1 MQGKTTRPGGTD
13 GEFVGN
19 LGDPEAPQ
27 RRDAAPV
34 QLIHPGHPDFPPGA
48 TRDGVQVQGLNL
60 LAGAAST
67 AAPLALPLH
76 EPSPLLFLKSTA
88 HLGIGG
94 FGVYTK
100 VKILEGKRM
109 CEYKGELIDQDE
121 ADKRALLRRDAYLM
135 CCGGGDDS
143 DSDSDSDREY
153 EYIDA
158 ANSTCIAR
166 WINHRKKHDANAYAL
181 VVAGTP
187 PQPPRIYIHA
197 KCNIRKGTQ
206 LFIDYGSNYDFPG
219 KVVGKKT
226 YRGWRKPPTS
236 STARSGVTSG
246 GYRPPPHHS
255 EQLPTRADL
264 KRAREEAGEDDEEM
278 EEDDE
283 DDEEEEREVDLYG
296 SESEDDAVMGGCLE
310 EGDVGKLQ
318 QWLGT
323 QVAGQGLHSL
333 QREPYT
339 LDHLSKDAEGYES
352 EKLNVILEWAE
363 REEDDDPQQVALEQ
377 EFLNKR
383 FYDEE
388 EEERR
393 EIRGICFD
401 DDHSAWVA
409 ETVEVDSRNRLLEG
423 TDAEYGLLGA
433 DLQVMREMMA
443 AYSSLVRDAN

>member
-1 MQGKTTRPGGTD
+1 MQGKTTRSGGTE
-13 GEFVGN
+13 GEFVGA

-34 QLIHPGHPDFPPGA
+34 QVIHPGHPDFPPGA
-48 TRDGVQVQGLNL
+48 TRHGVPVQGLSL

-76 EPSPLLFLKSTA
+76 EPSPLLLLKSTA

-100 VKILEGKRM
+100 VKIPKGKRV

-121 ADKRALLRRDAYLM
+121 ADKRALLRKADYII
-135 CCGGGDDS
+135 CCGCDDDS
-143 DSDSDSDREY
+143 DSDSDGDREY

-158 ANSTCIAR
+158 ASSTCIAR
-166 WINHRKKHDANAYAL
+166 WINHRKEDDANAYAL
-181 VVAGTP
+181 VVEGTP
-187 PQPPRIYIHA
+187 PRPPRIYIHA
-197 KCNIRKGTQ
+197 KRSIPAGTQ

-226 YRGWRKPPTS
+226 YG
-236 STARSGVTSG
+236 GSG
-246 GYRPPPHHS
+246 GAAEAPWPGDEARPSYGPPPHHS

-296 SESEDDAVMGGCLE
+296 SESEDDAVMGVCLK

-318 QWLGT
+318 QWFGT

-339 LDHLSKDAEGYES
+339 LDCLSKDDEEYES
-352 EKLNVILEWAE
+352 EEFNVILEWSQ
-363 REEDDDPQQVALEQ
+363 RQEEENPQQVALEQ
-377 EFLNKR
+377 EFLNQR
-383 FYDEE
+383 FYDKE

-393 EIRGICFD
+393 EIRGIYFD

-423 TDAEYGLLGA
+423 TDAEYGLVGG
-433 DLQVMREMMA
+433 DLDVMREMMA
-443 AYSSLVRDAN
+443 AYNNNN